1 MQENPISNCGFVN
14 RISHLPDY
22 IFVRTYCNLINCMGQ
37 DNIRTKYQSNDSL
50 KNRRIIIS
58 EVHKTSS
65 IAAFYKIIKG
75 IIQKIKYH
83 IVTIDR

>member
-1 MQENPISNCGFVN
+1 
-14 RISHLPDY
+14 
-22 IFVRTYCNLINCMGQ
+22 MGQ